1 MEELLR
7 NKLKAAT
14 KLKKLTLDINE
25 LSLKTDYDKV
35 NSLIEERQQFIDGIN
50 VLNDKI
56 IEEKN
61 NKNYMESE
69 NTKKLNK
76 EIQEIFAEIYAT
88 DNTIRR
94 NINNELKTV
103 NEKLNQPEAKA
114 KSVNIKI

>member
-7 NKLKAAT
+7 TKLEAAT
-14 KLKKLTLDINE
+14 KFKKLTSDINE

-35 NSLIEERQQFIDGIN
+35 NSLIEERQQLIDGIN
-50 VLNDKI
+50 ALNDKI

-61 NKNYMESE
+61 NKNYVESV
-69 NTKKLNK
+69 TVKRLNK
-76 EIQEIFAEIYAT
+76 EIQEIFAEIYET
-88 DNTIRR
+88 DNTIRK

-103 NEKLNQPEAKA
+103 KEKLNQPTNA